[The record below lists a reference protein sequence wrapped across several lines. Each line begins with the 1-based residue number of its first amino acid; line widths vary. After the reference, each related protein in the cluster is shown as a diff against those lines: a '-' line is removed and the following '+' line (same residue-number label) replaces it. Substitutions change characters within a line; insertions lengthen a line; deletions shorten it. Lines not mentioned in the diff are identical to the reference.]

1 MQLLMLSEVACD
13 DLEVVS
19 KGLGDHFPAPQH
31 VAHLLLLAPYEV
43 NQGLKDNI
51 KYDRGIVV
59 ASEDPLA
66 KTEDL
71 GLPLLGHDLAL
82 QLGVEVHDVGDLGFR
97 DVVVPHVVLD
107 ELMGDRPICVTQVK
121 PGEMRRPLLV
131 FCILDHFT

>member
-1 MQLLMLSEVACD
+1 MLSEVACD

-19 KGLGDHFPAPQH
+19 KWLGDHFPAPQH

-51 KYDRGIVV
+51 KYDGGIVV
-59 ASEDPLA
+59 AGEDPLA
-66 KTEDL
+66 EVEDL
-71 GLPLLGHDLAL
+71 GLPLLGDDLAL
-82 QLGVEVHDVGDLGFR
+82 TVQVHDVGDLGLG

-107 ELMGDRPICVTQVK
+107 ELMWDRAICVTQVK

-131 FCILDHFT
+131 FCYRYRILLIFIC